1 MKNLLKNK
9 NVYRYIVCVVVV
21 LFIALL
27 LVRENTGILMS
38 NQQKAD
44 KINEQISVMN
54 YSRAN
59 ELNEAY
65 FKNSTDTQGKNY
77 YKIFSNG
84 IDICKQTN
92 TKSLHEGLN
101 VSRKIINSK
110 PVIVDK
116 KYTNKTNGYANYEVT
131 VENKGE
137 NTLRYVEINVIFYD
151 ENGNIIN
158 TKMINTC
165 DKIKPNAKKIVE
177 GMVKIPSNAK
187 TWSAEVVDY
196 NNI

>member
-1 MKNLLKNK
+1 MKKFIKNK
-9 NVYRYIVCVVVV
+9 NVYRYIVCVVLV

-27 LVRENTGILMS
+27 FARENTGILMS

-44 KINEQISVMN
+44 RINKQISVMN
-54 YSRAN
+54 YSRAS

-77 YKIFSNG
+77 YKLFSNG
-84 IDICKQTN
+84 IDVCKQTN

-101 VSRKIINSK
+101 VAQKIINSK

-116 KYTNKTNGYANYEVT
+116 KYTDRTNGYANYEVT

-151 ENGNIIN
+151 KNGNIVN
-158 TKMINTC
+158 TKMLNTC
-165 DKIKPNAKKIVE
+165 DKIKPNSRKIVE
-177 GMVKIPSNAK
+177 GSIKIPSGAK
-187 TWSAEVVDY
+187 TWNAEVVDY
-196 NNI
+196 NN

>member
-44 KINEQISVMN
+44 KINKQISVMN

-187 TWSAEVVDY
+187 TWNAEVVDY
-196 NNI
+196 NN

>member
-44 KINEQISVMN
+44 KINEQISVKN

-101 VSRKIINSK
+101 VSQKIINSK

-151 ENGNIIN
+151 KNGNIIN

-187 TWSAEVVDY
+187 TWNAEVVDY
-196 NNI
+196 NN

>member
-9 NVYRYIVCVVVV
+9 NVYRYIICVVVV

-187 TWSAEVVDY
+187 TWNAEVVDY

>member
-44 KINEQISVMN
+44 KINEQISVKN

-151 ENGNIIN
+151 KNGNIIN

-196 NNI
+196 SNI

>member
-1 MKNLLKNK
+1 MKKFIKNK
-9 NVYRYIVCVVVV
+9 NVYRYIVCVVLV

-27 LVRENTGILMS
+27 FARENTGILMS

-44 KINEQISVMN
+44 KINKQISVMN
-54 YSRAN
+54 YSRAS
-59 ELNEAY
+59 ELNEKY
-65 FKNSTDTQGKNY
+65 FKDSTDTQGKNY
-77 YKIFSNG
+77 YKLFSNG

-101 VSRKIINSK
+101 VAEKILNSK

-116 KYTNKTNGYANYEVT
+116 KYTNKANGYAKYEVT

-137 NTLRYVEINVIFYD
+137 DTLRYVEINIVFYD
-151 ENGNIIN
+151 KNGKVIN

-165 DKIKPNAKKIVE
+165 DKIKPNSRKIVE

-187 TWSAEVVDY
+187 TWNAEVIDY
-196 NNI
+196 NN

>member
-187 TWSAEVVDY
+187 TWNAEVVDY

>member
-1 MKNLLKNK
+1 MKKFIKNNK
-9 NVYRYIVCVVVV
+9 NVYRYIVCVVLV

-38 NQQKAD
+38 NQQKVD
-44 KINEQISVMN
+44 KINKQISVMN

-65 FKNSTDTQGKNY
+65 FKNSTDFEGKNY
-77 YKIFSNG
+77 YKLFSNG
-84 IDICKQTN
+84 IDVCKQTN

-101 VSRKIINSK
+101 VAQKIINSK

-116 KYTNKTNGYANYEVT
+116 KYTDRTNGYANYEVT

-137 NTLRYVEINVIFYD
+137 NTLRYVEINVVFYD
-151 ENGNIIN
+151 KNGNIIN

-177 GMVKIPSNAK
+177 GSIKIPSNAK
-187 TWSAEVVDY
+187 TWNAEVVDY
-196 NNI
+196 NN

>member
-44 KINEQISVMN
+44 KINKQISVMN

-187 TWSAEVVDY
+187 TWNAEVVDY

>member
-38 NQQKAD
+38 NQQKAER
-44 KINEQISVMN
+44 INKQISVMN

-65 FKNSTDTQGKNY
+65 FKDSTDTQGKNY

-187 TWSAEVVDY
+187 TWNAEVVDY

>member
-9 NVYRYIVCVVVV
+9 NVYRYIVCVVLV

-38 NQQKAD
+38 NQQKAER
-44 KINEQISVMN
+44 INKQISVMN

-65 FKNSTDTQGKNY
+65 FKDSTDTQGKNY
-77 YKIFSNG
+77 YKLYSNG
-84 IDICKQTN
+84 IDVCKQTN
-92 TKSLHEGLN
+92 TKSIHEGLD
-101 VSRKIINSK
+101 VAEKIINSK

-116 KYTNKTNGYANYEVT
+116 KYTNRTNGYANYQVT

-151 ENGNIIN
+151 KNGNIIN

-187 TWSAEVVDY
+187 TWNAEVVDY
-196 NNI
+196 NN

>member
-65 FKNSTDTQGKNY
+65 FKDSTDTQGKNY

-187 TWSAEVVDY
+187 TWNAEVVDY